1 MSKLREAREKKG
13 WSMTDLA
20 FKSKV
25 SFGAIKKYE
34 SGERV
39 DPRTSCALK
48 IARALKTTVE
58 KLWG

>member
-13 WSMTDLA
+13 LTVAELA
-20 FKSKV
+20 VKSKV
-25 SFGAIKKYE
+25 SFGAISKYE
-34 SGERV
+34 SGERA